1 MTIDNIDLSPVD
13 APGTK
18 GRTSITRRDFMKTS
32 ALVGG
37 SIAMAGSL
45 PALAHMAGGIVEPT
59 AAMASAAYPLNDPE
73 NSIYSICLS
82 CHTACTLKAKIQDGV
97 LVKVDGNPFSPMN
110 LLPNLAETTS
120 LAVAAKNDA
129 KICPKGQSS
138 VQIAYDPYRIRKVLK
153 RAGKR
158 GDGAWE
164 SIEFGQF
171 IDEVVNGG
179 DLFGEGPV
187 DGLKD
192 IYKLRDPDLSTE
204 LAADT
209 DSVVAGE
216 MTVADFKQKHAAH
229 LDLLIDPDHPD
240 LGPVNNQFIFLG
252 GRVEHGRKELCKR
265 FTYDGF
271 GSVNFYLHTTICEQS
286 HHIAFLQMTGDKDHM
301 KPDLLSTEFAIFFG
315 TGAFES
321 NFGPTPMAEQV
332 TDSLIRNKFKY
343 AVVDPRLSKTAAKA
357 WKWVPVVPGG
367 DGALAMGMIR
377 WIIDNDR
384 FDSTYLAAPSMAA
397 AEAAGEISFTD
408 ATHLVRLDD
417 MVFLT
422 AEDAG
427 LEPPLDADGQPVSG
441 ARVVMTETGPALAD
455 TALAGL
461 LQGEFTVNGVTAK
474 PSFQLLADRAR
485 ENSLADYSDICGIA
499 EADIVELADEF
510 TSHGRRA
517 ATDMYRGPV
526 QHTNGYHNGQA
537 IITLNVLIGN
547 VNHRGGLTAGGGHW
561 HEDGSKGG
569 APFPKSVIAAAPG
582 GLTKWGIHINR
593 QEASYDKTTLF
604 EGFPAKRPWYPFSN
618 DIYQHVI
625 PSAAA
630 GYPYKAKF
638 VLTNMGT
645 VALASPAGHAQIE
658 MLKDPSKIPLFVA
671 CDIVIGETSMFAD
684 YILPDLTYMER
695 WGVSHTS
702 PVIMTKM
709 SKLRQPTMAPLTELV
724 EVDGQQMP
732 ISLEAF
738 YIAVGKELELAGFG
752 KDSLGAGFAFDRPE
766 QYFLAM
772 TANLAFGDQEDG
784 SETLPA
790 ADDEEMRIFREA
802 RRHLPPAVYDE
813 EVWKRSVPAEL
824 WQSVIYL
831 LNRGGRFEPSDK
843 LYKDDEWH
851 AHTWKGRWNLYV
863 EAVAK
868 VKDSMTGERFDGL
881 PKWQPVK
888 DAIGNEIDDGDFD
901 LTLITFKEIWE
912 GQSRSRG
919 SDWLQKAVSH
929 KNYLQ
934 MNSSDAAAK
943 DIESGDHARLVSAT
957 LPTGEFDVGDG
968 RTYAVEAEVK
978 VMEGMRPGTVGLS
991 WRGHWAYGSNDVVI
1005 DGETIKGD
1013 PARASGT
1020 VPNPAMRI
1028 DPVVGDVCLTD
1039 PIGGSA
1045 SFYDT
1050 KVRVERV

>member
-1 MTIDNIDLSPVD
+1 MTIDNIERPPVED
-13 APGTK
+13 AGEN
-18 GRTSITRRDFMKTS
+18 GRFCVTRRDFVKTS

-45 PALAHMAGGIVEPT
+45 PALVQMAGNIVEPT
-59 AAMASAAYPLNDPE
+59 VAMASAAYPLNDPE
-73 NSIYSICLS
+73 NTIYSICLS
-82 CHTACTLKAKIQDGV
+82 CHTACTLKAKIQDGL

-110 LLPNLAETTS
+110 LLPNLAESTP
-120 LAVAAKNDA
+120 LAIAAKNDA

-138 VQIAYDPYRIRKVLK
+138 VQITYDPYRVRKVLK
-153 RAGKR
+153 RTGQRGAGS
-158 GDGAWE
+158 WE
-164 SIEFGQF
+164 SIEFSQF

-179 DLFGEGPV
+179 DLFGEGAV

-192 IYKLRDPDLSTE
+192 IYKLRDPDLAQE
-204 LAADT
+204 LATDT
-209 DSVVAGE
+209 DAVVKGE
-216 MTVADFKQKHAAH
+216 MAVPDFKQKHASH

-240 LGPVNNQFIFLG
+240 LGPVNNQFIFMG
-252 GRVEHGRKELCKR
+252 GRVEHGRKELAKR

-301 KPDLLSTEFAIFFG
+301 KPDLLSAEFVIFFG

-357 WKWVPVVPGG
+357 WRWVPVQPGG
-367 DGALAMGMIR
+367 DGALAMGMVR

-384 FDSTYLAAPSMAA
+384 FDTNYLSAPSMAA
-397 AEAAGEISFTD
+397 AEAQGELSYTD
-408 ATHLVRLDD
+408 ATHLVRLDE

-427 LEPPLDADGQPVSG
+427 LEPPVDADGQPVSG
-441 ARVVMTETGPALAD
+441 ARVVMTDSGPDLAD
-455 TALAGL
+455 TAPGGL
-461 LQGEFTVNGVTAK
+461 LQGEYSVNGIAAK
-474 PSFQLLADRAR
+474 PAFQLLADRAR
-485 ENSLADYSDICGIA
+485 ENSLAEYSAVCGIA
-499 EADIVELADEF
+499 EDDIVELADEF
-510 TSHGRRA
+510 TSHGKRA

-569 APFPKSVIAAAPG
+569 APFPKSVITAAPG
-582 GLTKWGIHINR
+582 GLEKWGIHVNR
-593 QEASYDKTTLF
+593 QEATYDKTTLF
-604 EGFPAKRPWYPFSN
+604 EGFPAQRPWYPLTN
-618 DIYQHVI
+618 DLYQHVV
-625 PSAAA
+625 PSSAA

-638 VLTNMGT
+638 LLTQMGT
-645 VALASPAGHAQIE
+645 VALAAPAGHAQIE
-658 MLKDPSKIPLFVA
+658 MLKDPTKVPLFVA

-695 WGVSHTS
+695 WGASHTS
-702 PVIMTKM
+702 PATMTKV
-709 SKLRQPTMAPLTELV
+709 SKVRQPTIAPLTEIV
-724 EVDGQQMP
+724 EVDGEQMP

-738 YIAVGKELELAGFG
+738 FIAVGKALGLAGFG
-752 KDSLGAGFAFDRPE
+752 EDALGANFSFDRPE
-766 QYFLAM
+766 QYFLALA
-772 TANLAFGDQEDG
+772 ANVAFGDKEDG

-802 RRHLPPAVYDE
+802 RRHLPAAVYDE
-813 EVWKRSVPAEL
+813 EGWKGSVPAEL
-824 WQSVIYL
+824 WPSVVYL
-831 LNRGGRFEPSDK
+831 LNRGGRFEASDK
-843 LYKDDEWH
+843 LYKDDEWQ
-851 AHTWKGRWNLYV
+851 AHTWSGRWNLYV
-863 EAVAK
+863 ENVAK

-888 DAIGNEIDDGDFD
+888 DAAGNEIDDRDFD
-901 LTLITFKEIWE
+901 LALITFKEIWE

-919 SDWLQKAVSH
+919 SDWLQKAVSP

-934 MNSSDAAAK
+934 MNSRDAAAR
-943 DIESGDHARLVSAT
+943 DVESGDHARIVSAT
-957 LPTGEFDVGDG
+957 FPSGDFEIGDG

-1005 DGETIKGD
+1005 DGDTVKGD
-1013 PARASGT
+1013 PDRASGT
-1020 VPNPAMRI
+1020 VPNPAMRL

-1050 KVRVERV
+1050 MVRVEKM

>member
-1 MTIDNIDLSPVD
+1 VTIERTAPVD
-13 APGTK
+13 APDAEGYFK
-18 GRTSITRRDFMKTS
+18 VTRRDFVKTT

-45 PALAHMAGGIVEPT
+45 PALARMVGNVVEPS
-59 AAMASAAYPLNDPE
+59 AAMASSAYPLNDPE
-73 NSIYSICLS
+73 NTIYSICLS
-82 CHTACTLKAKIQDGV
+82 CHTACSIKAKIQDGV

-110 LLPNLAETTS
+110 LLPNLAETTP
-120 LAVAAKNDA
+120 LAAAAKEDA

-153 RAGKR
+153 RKGARGAGS
-158 GDGAWE
+158 WE
-164 SIEFGQF
+164 SIDFNQF

-179 DLFGEGPV
+179 DIFGEGPV

-192 IYKLRDPDLSTE
+192 IYKLRDADLSKE

-209 DSVVAGE
+209 DAVVGGE
-216 MTVADFKQKHAAH
+216 MTVAEFKEKHAAH

-252 GRVEHGRKELCKR
+252 GRVEHGRKELAKR
-265 FTYDGF
+265 FLSDGF

-286 HHIAFLQMTGDKDHM
+286 HHIAFKQMTNGKDHM
-301 KPDLLSTEFAIFFG
+301 KPDLLSAEFVIFFG

-332 TDSLIRNKFKY
+332 TDSLVRNKFKY

-357 WKWVPVVPGG
+357 WRWVPVQPGG

-384 FDSTYLAAPSMAA
+384 FDTTYLSAPSMAA
-397 AEAAGEISFTD
+397 AEAAGEISFSD
-408 ATHLVRLDD
+408 ASHLVRLDE

-427 LEPPLDADGQPVSG
+427 LEPPVDEDGEAVAG
-441 ARVVMTETGPALAD
+441 ARVVMTEAGPDLAD
-455 TALAGL
+455 TAPAGL
-461 LQGEFTVNGVTAK
+461 LQGEFTVNGIAAK
-474 PSFQLLADRAR
+474 PVFQLLADRAR
-485 ENSLADYSDICGIA
+485 EKSLDEYSVDCGIA
-499 EADIVELADEF
+499 EADIVELANEF
-510 TSHGRRA
+510 TSHGKRA

-526 QHTNGYHNGQA
+526 QHTNGYYNGQA

-547 VNHRGGLTAGGGHW
+547 VNRRGGLTAGGGHW

-569 APFPKSVIAAAPG
+569 APFPSSVITAAPG
-582 GLTKWGIHINR
+582 GLKKWGIHINR
-593 QEASYDKTTLF
+593 QEATYDKTTLF
-604 EGFPAKRPWYPFSN
+604 EGFPAQRPWYPLTN
-618 DIYQHVI
+618 DLYQHVV

-630 GYPYKAKF
+630 GYPYGAKF
-638 VLTNMGT
+638 LLTQMGT

-658 MLKDPSKIPLFVA
+658 MLKDPAKIPLFVA
-671 CDIVIGETSMFAD
+671 CDIIVGETSMYAD

-702 PVIMTKM
+702 PAIMTKV
-709 SKLRQPTMAPLTELV
+709 SKIRQPTIAPLTEV
-724 EVDGQQMP
+724 VDVDGEQMP
-732 ISLEAF
+732 LSLEAF
-738 YIAVGKELELAGFG
+738 YIAVGKALGLAGFG
-752 KDSLGAGFAFDRPE
+752 DDALGGGYPFDRPE
-766 QYFLAM
+766 HYFLAM
-772 TANLAFGDQEDG
+772 AANIAFGDKEDG

-790 ADDEEMRIFREA
+790 ADDEEMRVFREA
-802 RRHLPPAVYDE
+802 RRHLPAAVYDE
-813 EVWKRSVPAEL
+813 EAWKGSVPAEL
-824 WQSVIYL
+824 WPSVAYL
-831 LNRGGRFEPSDK
+831 LNRGGRFEASDA
-843 LYKDDEWH
+843 LYKDDEWQ
-851 AHTWKGRWNLYV
+851 AHTWKDRWNLYV
-863 EAVAK
+863 ENVAK
-868 VKDSMTGERFDGL
+868 INDSMTGERLDGL
-881 PKWQPVK
+881 PLWQPVK
-888 DAIGNEIDDGDFD
+888 DAAGNEIDDGDFD

-919 SDWLQKAVSH
+919 SEWLQKAISPR
-929 KNYLQ
+929 NYLQ
-934 MNSSDAAAK
+934 MNSRDAADK
-943 DIESGDHARLVSAT
+943 GLESGDRARIVSAT
-957 LPTGEFDVGDG
+957 LPTGDFEIGDG

-978 VMEGMRPGTVGLS
+978 VIEGMRPGTVGLS

-1005 DGETIKGD
+1005 DGETVKGD
-1013 PARASGT
+1013 PDRASGT

-1050 KVRVERV
+1050 KVRVQKA